1 MLKFQIILFQLKN
14 LVENFKKILY
24 IDRIDLLMVVFSI
37 CIELPV

>member
-1 MLKFQIILFQLKN
+1 MLKSQTILFQLKN